1 MSGGPNSIE
10 SVAFASISAT
20 PTAFILRGGLYALT
34 ITATWGG
41 GSATLQRLV
50 PGTSTYVTV
59 QTAFTA
65 DGFAAMNLPNGTYKL
80 VIATAT
86 ALSADIVSI
95 AIPV

>member
-1 MSGGPNSIE
+1 MGGPNTPDNF
-10 SVAFASISAT
+10 AFANISAT
-20 PTAFILRGGLYALT
+20 PATFVLRGGLYAMT
-34 ITATWGG
+34 VTATWGG

-59 QTAFTA
+59 QTAFAA

-86 ALSADIVSI
+86 ALYADIVSI
-95 AIPV
+95 ALPI